1 MNFPFMDWILWRKV
15 NCHNF
20 GLYPCD
26 LVQETNLG
34 ILHYPSLEMGCVWV
48 LLLLRIKST
57 ALCYCSVTQGNKSQ
71 LTEDSMSDSFIAG
84 IVSHAFRLLTCPV
97 CPVSGLI
104 PSLSMVAISISFTG
118 SWVWDC
124 DSSLSLKLV
133 WTVLCLLEI
142 ILQAQFTSVFISPLF
157 SLLSKK
163 KKKILHDSSYF
174 LPQAQTM
181 WAKCSRALTAQL
193 WLSAR
198 RVSLTTAPRL
208 PKLPLLQNSYKAQ
221 FFKVH
226 KKSLK
231 VIFRRWVYQ

>member
-1 MNFPFMDWILWRKV
+1 MKEGELPQFWAVSLWQTLAYCTIPALKWAVSGCCCFWGSSQQLFVIALLLKETKV
-15 NCHNF
+15 NSLKAVCQIVLLQ
-20 GLYPCD
+20 GLF
-26 LVQETNLG
+26 
-34 ILHYPSLEMGCVWV
+34 
-48 LLLLRIKST
+48 LLLLDCWLVQCDQYQDLSH
-57 ALCYCSVTQGNKSQ
+57 LCPWWQFPFVSLGAECETVTSLWAWNLCGQCFACWRLFFKHSLPQ
-71 LTEDSMSDSFIAG
+71 YLFHHS
-84 IVSHAFRLLTCPV
+84 SHCCP
-97 CPVSGLI
+97 
-104 PSLSMVAISISFTG
+104 
-118 SWVWDC
+118 
-124 DSSLSLKLV
+124 K
-133 WTVLCLLEI
+133 
-142 ILQAQFTSVFISPLF
+142 
-157 SLLSKK
+157 KK

-221 FFKVH
+221 FFKVQ

>member
-1 MNFPFMDWILWRKV
+1 
-15 NCHNF
+15 
-20 GLYPCD
+20 
-26 LVQETNLG
+26 
-34 ILHYPSLEMGCVWV
+34 
-48 LLLLRIKST
+48 
-57 ALCYCSVTQGNKSQ
+57 
-71 LTEDSMSDSFIAG
+71 MSDSFIVG
-84 IVSHAFRLLTCPV
+84 IVSLAFRLLTCPV

-104 PSLSMVAISISFTG
+104 PSLSMVAISISFSG

-124 DSSLSLKLV
+124 GNSLSLKLV

-142 ILQAQFTSVFISPLF
+142 ILQTQLTSVFISPLF
-157 SLLSKK
+157 SLLSK

-231 VIFRRWVYQ
+231 VIFWRWVYQ

>member
-71 LTEDSMSDSFIAG
+71 LTEGSMSDSFIAG
-84 IVSHAFRLLTCPV
+84 IVFHAFRLLTCPV

-163 KKKILHDSSYF
+163 KKKNTAWQQLFLTPGSNHVSKVQQSSDSTTVTFSTQGLLDY
-174 LPQAQTM
+174 
-181 WAKCSRALTAQL
+181 
-193 WLSAR
+193 SA
-198 RVSLTTAPRL
+198 TT
-208 PKLPLLQNSYKAQ
+208 PKVTSASEL
-221 FFKVH
+221 
-226 KKSLK
+226 
-231 VIFRRWVYQ
+231 I